1 VGKAL
6 QVDDADILKLRKRRV
21 HSSVDVT
28 SAKDT
33 TSSAKKGRRSNSI
46 DDHNEVCEVCDKGGD
61 LLCCDTCTLV
71 FHLKCLRPKLSIV
84 PKGRWSCPHCI
95 IDVCYPFQTL
105 IPPMHP
111 LTLSTLACAGSR

>member
-6 QVDDADILKLRKRRV
+6 QVDDADILKLRKRRL

-33 TSSAKKGRRSNSI
+33 GNSAKKGRRSNSI

-71 FHLKCLRPKLSIV
+71 FHLKCLRPKLSTV

-95 IDVCYPFQTL
+95 IDVRYYPKRCLPHTHTNPQ
-105 IPPMHP
+105 
-111 LTLSTLACAGSR
+111 SR